1 MKILS
6 SSVGREEKYR
16 EQIVRSVSF
25 IVRWKTKAKH
35 RRKYNIYIYI
45 SRVGKRGLEGERR
58 ENKRRSSVG
67 NTSPEGVVARSFRMP
82 LSLSLRLSTFQFI
95 SESNETEKEKKR
107 RPSPSKKKKE
117 ERKGNKG
124 SSKEKKLHVT
134 AESCWLQRNNT
145 VPGSSSSSSSLIQLG
160 RKLHPNATGRKSVAP
175 RVASN
180 LGAESARAEEKEA
193 WRSGRFWLNAFIG
206 DAPGEKNQSPQSRRT
221 AIVPVGGRGRTRERR
236 VESKGCEGGLRGGR
250 GCEPFLRHY
259 VIRRFPGGIP
269 TASTDDESRNFV
281 ATKRFL
287 PGNNNTPPSPSFC
300 TYPPLLAILEG

>member
-1 MKILS
+1 M
-6 SSVGREEKYR
+6 
-16 EQIVRSVSF
+16 
-25 IVRWKTKAKH
+25 
-35 RRKYNIYIYI
+35 
-45 SRVGKRGLEGERR
+45 
-58 ENKRRSSVG
+58 
-67 NTSPEGVVARSFRMP
+67 
-82 LSLSLRLSTFQFI
+82 
-95 SESNETEKEKKR
+95 
-107 RPSPSKKKKE
+107 
-117 ERKGNKG
+117 
-124 SSKEKKLHVT
+124 
-134 AESCWLQRNNT
+134 
-145 VPGSSSSSSSLIQLG
+145 
-160 RKLHPNATGRKSVAP
+160 
-175 RVASN
+175 ASN

-287 PGNNNTPPSPSFC
+287 PGNNNTPPSPSVLHLSTVISDIRRIDSAVSFSFLSPRRGDLC
-300 TYPPLLAILEG
+300 LLCREKGESCWIFVGGRKLRYMMRYVSYMYMYMCLIDSNGKIESVFE